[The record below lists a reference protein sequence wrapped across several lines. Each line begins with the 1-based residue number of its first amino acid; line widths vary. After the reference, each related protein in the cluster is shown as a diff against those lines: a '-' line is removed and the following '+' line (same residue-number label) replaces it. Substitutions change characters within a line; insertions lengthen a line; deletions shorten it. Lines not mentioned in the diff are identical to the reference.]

1 MPEIL
6 MGIGKA
12 GLKESGA
19 PDLLVIALP
28 YPCTASFLFTD
39 NYFKAGSVIYSERI
53 AKETEKVRALVI
65 NSGNAN
71 CGTGEEGIVHAEL
84 MAHRVAQRL
93 EIRHDEVLV
102 FSTGIIGKP
111 LPIDNVLRAIDDA
124 CSILEPL
131 DLERASGVI
140 STTDSFPK
148 FDFVRKGE
156 LETFGFA
163 KGAGMIAPSMAT
175 MLSFVFTTGDLD
187 YETLRQLHRS
197 VNERTFNSITV
208 DGCESTNDSF
218 GLISLGEVRAD
229 LKDIE
234 DQVFEVSNT
243 LAKKIVE
250 DGEGATRVIK
260 VTVKRATLEMKA
272 REIARAVANS
282 LLVKTA
288 VYGRDPNW
296 GRIASAV
303 GSTEFPIDPFSMKIY
318 MGSHLLYDGKPHPK
332 AEKLA
337 KKYLEENKEV
347 EITVDLNEGKNSW
360 TYYSSDIG
368 YEYIKLNAE
377 YHT

>member
-1 MPEIL
+1 MPDIL
-6 MGIGKA
+6 MGVSRA
-12 GLKESGA
+12 GLKESGN
-19 PDLLVIALP
+19 PDILVIALP

-39 NYFKAGSVIYSERI
+39 NYFKAGSVIYSERVV
-53 AKETEKVRALVI
+53 KGTDKVSALVI

-71 CGTGEEGIVHAEL
+71 CGTGEEGVIHAEL
-84 MAHRVAQRL
+84 MARQAAHSLNVRQ
-93 EIRHDEVLV
+93 EEVLV
-102 FSTGIIGKP
+102 FSTGIIGRP
-111 LPIDNVLRAIDDA
+111 LPIDDVLGAIENA

-131 DLERASGVI
+131 DLERASEVI

-148 FDFVRKGE
+148 FDFVKKGE

-175 MLSFVFTTGDLD
+175 MLSFVFTKGDLD
-187 YETLRQLHRS
+187 YETLRQLHRR

-218 GLISLGEVRAD
+218 GLISLGEVQAE
-229 LKDIE
+229 LEEIE
-234 DQVFEVSNT
+234 AQVLETSKS

-250 DGEGATRVIK
+250 DGEGATKVIK

-272 REIARAVANS
+272 KEIAKTVANS
-282 LLVKTA
+282 LLMKTA

-296 GRIASAV
+296 GRIAAAA
-303 GSTEFPIDPFSMKIY
+303 GSTEFPIDPFSMRIY
-318 MGSHLLYDGKPHPK
+318 VGKHLLYDGRPHPK

-337 KKYLEENKEV
+337 KRYLEEEKEI
-347 EITVDLNEGKNSW
+347 EIVIDLKEGKNSW

-368 YEYIKLNAE
+368 YEYVRINAE